1 MNKLDLNGLV
11 DNARLNRFHYGNL
24 FWCAVVVIFDGYD
37 LAVAG
42 VALPSIMQDMNV
54 SPASAGFMVSSALFG
69 MMFGAVIMGM
79 LADAFGRRWTIAVSL
94 MVFSTFTAAA
104 GFTHDPT
111 VFSVLRFIGGIGLG
125 GVMPILV
132 AQMTE
137 YSPLRIR
144 STLVTLMFSGYS
156 VGGMLAAML
165 GKALLFKYG
174 WESVFIA
181 AGLPALLV
189 PFVFKYM
196 SESMSFLNRKKR
208 MNELRKIAIAVDP
221 NLRSASSF
229 DLYLPEAMKSERI
242 GFTALFEEGRG
253 VSTLLIWVTF
263 FMGLF
268 VVYALSSWLAKLM
281 ASAGYSLGSALTFVL
296 VLNLGALVGAVSGG
310 WLADRFNMKY
320 VLAGMYACAAISIV
334 LLGFKLP
341 HSVLLAAVFVAGA
354 STIGT
359 QLAGYAYAGQFYP
372 AAVRGTGIGWA
383 SGVGRVGAILAPVM
397 IGALVGMSLPLK
409 QNFVAIAIPSVIAA
423 VAMLCVNHNRRAAMK
438 PSSLASERTVE
449 AGL

>member
-1 MNKLDLNGLV
+1 MNKLDLSGLV

-24 FWCAVVVIFDGYD
+24 FWCAIVIIFDGYD

-42 VALPSIMQDMNV
+42 VALPSIMQDMGV
-54 SPASAGFMVSSALFG
+54 SAASAGFMVSSALFG

-79 LADAFGRRWTIAVSL
+79 LADALGRRWTIAASL
-94 MVFSTFTAAA
+94 LIFSAFTAAA
-104 GFTHDPT
+104 GFTHEPK
-111 VFSVLRFIGGIGLG
+111 VFSILRFIGGIGLG

-137 YSPLRIR
+137 YSPRRMR

-156 VGGMLAAML
+156 VGGMLAAVL
-165 GKALLFKYG
+165 GKALLLKYG

-189 PFVFKYM
+189 PFVLRYM
-196 SESMSFLNRKKR
+196 SESMSFLQRKGR
-208 MNELRKIAIAVDP
+208 VNELRKIAIALDP
-221 NLRSASSF
+221 SLESAGSYHF
-229 DLYLPEAMKSERI
+229 KLPEALKSERI
-242 GFTALFEEGRG
+242 GLTTLFEDGRG
-253 VSTLLIWVTF
+253 ISTLFIWVSF

-281 ASAGYSLGSALTFVL
+281 ANAGYSLGSALTFVL
-296 VLNLGALVGAVSGG
+296 VLNFGALVGAVSGG
-310 WLADRFNMKY
+310 WLADRFNMKH
-320 VLAGMYACAAISIV
+320 VLTGMYACAAISIV
-334 LLGFKLP
+334 LLGFRLP
-341 HSVLLAAVFVAGA
+341 HSLLLVAVFVAGA

-409 QNFVAIAIPSVIAA
+409 QNFIAIAIPSVIAA
-423 VAMLCVNHNRRAAMK
+423 IAMLCINHNRRAGGQS
-438 PSSLASERTVE
+438 SSLPAEHAAE

>member
-1 MNKLDLNGLV
+1 MNRLDLNSLV
-11 DNARLNRFHYGNL
+11 DNAPLNRFHYGNL
-24 FWCAVVVIFDGYD
+24 FWCAIVVVFDGYD

-42 VALPSIMQDMNV
+42 VALPSIMQDMRV
-54 SPASAGFMVSSALFG
+54 SPASAGFMVSSALLG
-69 MMFGAVIMGM
+69 MMFGAVIFGM
-79 LADAFGRRWTIAVSL
+79 LADFFGRRWTIAASL
-94 MVFSTFTAAA
+94 LIFSSFTAAA

-111 VFSVLRFIGGIGLG
+111 LFSVLRFVGGIGLG

-156 VGGMLAAML
+156 VGGMLAAVL
-165 GKALLFKYG
+165 GKALLLKYG

-181 AGLPALLV
+181 AGLPAVLV
-189 PFVFKYM
+189 PFVLRYM
-196 SESMSFLNRKKR
+196 CESMSFLNRNGHV
-208 MNELRKIAIAVDP
+208 NELRKIAIAIEP
-221 NLRSASSF
+221 TLRSADSYSF
-229 DLYLPEAMKSERI
+229 HLSEADKAERP
-242 GFTALFEEGRG
+242 GLATLFAEGRG

-296 VLNLGALVGAVSGG
+296 VLNAGALVGAVSGG
-310 WLADRFNMKY
+310 WLADRFNSKR
-320 VLAGMYACAAISIV
+320 VLVGMFVCAAISIF

-341 HSVLLAAVFVAGA
+341 HSLLLVTVFMAGA

-359 QLAGYAYAGQFYP
+359 QMTAYAFAGQFYP

-383 SGVGRVGAILAPVM
+383 SGVGRVGAILAPVI
-397 IGALVGMSLPLK
+397 IGALVGMSLPLQ
-409 QNFVAIAIPSVIAA
+409 QNFIAIAIPSAVAA
-423 VAMLCVNHNRRAAMK
+423 IAMLCVNHNRRVE
-438 PSSLASERTVE
+438 PSPFTSENAIE
-449 AGL
+449 AGS